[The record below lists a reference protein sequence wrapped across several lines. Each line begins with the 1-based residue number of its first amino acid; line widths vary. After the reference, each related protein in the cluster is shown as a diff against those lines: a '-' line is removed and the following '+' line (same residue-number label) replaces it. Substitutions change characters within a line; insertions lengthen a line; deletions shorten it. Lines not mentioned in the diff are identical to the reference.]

1 MNKLYLGIGIAVIL
15 AIVFYMR
22 SRRARFG
29 SAGSGASLQGF
40 QNPSGTTSTFTM
52 YYADWCPHCQ
62 AVKPDFEK
70 MVKGGEVS
78 VGGKKC
84 KIQMVN
90 SEKDP
95 DVVKSKNVKGFPTFI
110 LETPEGE
117 MFEYSG
123 DRSTAGYLAFINEK
137 LGGGI

>member
-1 MNKLYLGIGIAVIL
+1 
-15 AIVFYMR
+15 
-22 SRRARFG
+22 
-29 SAGSGASLQGF
+29 
-40 QNPSGTTSTFTM
+40 
-52 YYADWCPHCQ
+52 
-62 AVKPDFEK
+62 VKPDFEK